1 MAEIM
6 VNDENFA
13 TEVMQAELPVL
24 MDVYAD
30 WCPPCKMLAP
40 IIHQISEEYQGKLK
54 VVKVNADHCPG
65 ISNTFQV
72 SNIPALFY
80 LQNGKVK
87 GSAIGY
93 LAKEELERKL
103 QEWGQ
108 I

>member
-6 VNDENFA
+6 VNDENFV

-65 ISNTFQV
+65 ISD
-72 SNIPALFY
+72 
-80 LQNGKVK
+80 
-87 GSAIGY
+87 
-93 LAKEELERKL
+93 RKSVV
-103 QEWGQ
+103 
-108 I
+108 